1 MCVRGMDFASV
12 LFLQLSDWF
21 SELSLIYYYII
32 IIISIIII
40 VQTSNCNN
48 NIFELYLH
56 IVCYVLL
63 CDRNGVSG
71 WCQKRLKDICT
82 CISFRF
88 VCRLGVFV
96 DLGVCV
102 SYIYILLICRFLCFC
117 KLSCSRLW
125 FGEYGPICF
134 LLRSIFS
141 LICSQYF
148 II

>member
-63 CDRNGVSG
+63 CGRNGVSG
-71 WCQKRLKDICT
+71 
-82 CISFRF
+82 
-88 VCRLGVFV
+88 
-96 DLGVCV
+96 
-102 SYIYILLICRFLCFC
+102 
-117 KLSCSRLW
+117 
-125 FGEYGPICF
+125 
-134 LLRSIFS
+134 
-141 LICSQYF
+141 
-148 II
+148 